1 MAFTGGVTVF
11 LLHKGRWWII
21 SGVTVRHLTTATFL
35 LSAADEDDQ
44 TSNADG
50 KENEEE
56 YKNSPAGSLHTERLE
71 REGLKEIPARG
82 PSITTGSIQGTH
94 LCTFSRVVPTDFG

>member
-1 MAFTGGVTVF
+1 MTVF
-11 LLHKGRWWII
+11 LLDRARWWII
-21 SGVTVRHLTTATFL
+21 SGVTVHQLTTTFL
-35 LSAADEDDQ
+35 LLSAVDEDDQ

-71 REGLKEIPARG
+71 REGLKEMPARG
-82 PSITTGSIQGTH
+82 PCIMTEREYWKHPGHTPLH
-94 LCTFSRVVPTDFG
+94 A